1 MTETP
6 AISRKPLNSKPTLSS
21 FSVLI
26 AAKGLLPLEEKQCT
40 YEEEYSHLLA
50 CDCFTETI
58 QNNQSNNAMR
68 KSSRLSEFS
77 SFIRPGMR
85 HAFPALRPG
94 TQNFANQ
101 IPAIAI
107 SSYSILFDGV
117 IQCTTARD
125 SHESLM
131 PEPRFRTE
139 RVGFEPT
146 RVLPLHDFE
155 SCAFNRALPPLQTL
169 YHRQP
174 TLKRHGL
181 IA

>member
-1 MTETP
+1 MTETS
-6 AISRKPLNSKPTLSS
+6 AISRKPLNSKPTLLS

-26 AAKGLLPLEEKQCT
+26 AAKGLLLLDEKQCS
-40 YEEEYSHLLA
+40 YKEEYSHLLA

-107 SSYSILFDGV
+107 SYYSKHMRGWHSLTQI
-117 IQCTTARD
+117 RD
-125 SHESLM
+125 SHESLTSNQ
-131 PEPRFRTE
+131 RFRTE

-169 YHRQP
+169 YQRFP